1 MYWRTKKA
9 NEEGGDNPETGAVGS
24 RAWGNKEVRR
34 LNLLTSEES
43 SEGLDSG
50 LRTCVD

>member
-1 MYWRTKKA
+1 MSA
-9 NEEGGDNPETGAVGS
+9 AGS
-24 RAWGNKEVRR
+24 RAWGNKEGRS
-34 LNLLTSEES
+34 LNLLTSEEI